1 MLQSAPQQTSRSQLE
16 SRYESPDQGLDVWSY
31 VAVLKRRKLLL
42 ILPFILVLSVGF
54 VVTMALPPIFRSEAR
69 ILVESQQIPTE
80 LVRPTVTAG
89 AKERI
94 QVIEQ
99 RVMTRENLLNIVE
112 KFRLFPDKRQTLSG
126 TELMDLMKARTSLM
140 PLELESRRRNDL
152 TIALT
157 VSFEYEV
164 PPIARSVANE
174 LVTLIL
180 SEDARNRTSRAS
192 ETTRFLSRE
201 AKKLETDL
209 GTVEGQIAELR
220 RKFDAVPERVIQ
232 QLTTLRAELGEKSG
246 IYSNAHPELI
256 RIKRQIAAL
265 EEATARVG
273 GDSGL
278 EALQNQRAA
287 IQKSLEV
294 ANQKLDA
301 AKLGESLERDQFSE
315 RLEIL
320 EQAVMPTKPVKPN
333 RPKMLAMVLALALV
347 AGMGSVVAAEVL
359 NGSVRASRDLY
370 SLADPQLG
378 HLGAL
383 HCHQGRARTAK
394 GCAAVGHHRLSADH
408 LARPCCGAPPCQAA
422 RRAVV
427 SFHGP
432 PAWLVAIFPVVA
444 SRSHFEDR
452 NSWNSSDKRSI
463 GSKTRWCLMR
473 SLPIRAA
480 CARL

>member
-1 MLQSAPQQTSRSQLE
+1 MLQSAPQQTSRSQLD
-16 SRYESPDQGLDVWSY
+16 SRYESPDQGFDLWSY

-42 ILPFILVLSVGF
+42 ILPFILVLVVGF

-112 KFRLFPDKRQTLSG
+112 KFRLFPGKREKLSG
-126 TELMDLMKARTSLM
+126 TELMDMMVARASM
-140 PLELESRRRNDL
+140 RPVELESRRRNDL

-164 PPIARSVANE
+164 PQLARSVANE

-180 SEDARNRTSRAS
+180 NEDARNRTNRAS
-192 ETTRFLSRE
+192 ETTRFLTRE

-209 GTVEGQIAELR
+209 GTLDGQLIEIK
-220 RKFDAVPERVIQ
+220 RKMVDAVPDRILQ

-246 IYSNAHPELI
+246 LYSNAHPELI
-256 RIKRQIAAL
+256 RLKRQIAAL
-265 EEATARVG
+265 EEATTRVG
-273 GDSGL
+273 GDNGL
-278 EALQNQRAA
+278 EALQSQRAA

-301 AKLGESLERDQFSE
+301 ARLGESLERDQFSE

-333 RPKMLAMVLALALV
+333 RPKMLAMVLALAMM

-359 NGSVRASRDLY
+359 NGSVRTTRDLY
-370 SLADPQLG
+370 SLADP
-378 HLGAL
+378 HLVTAVPYIATKAEL
-383 HCHQGRARTAK
+383 ARQKTTL
-394 GCAAVGHHRLSADH
+394 RLSA
-408 LARPCCGAPPCQAA
+408 
-422 RRAVV
+422 
-427 SFHGP
+427 
-432 PAWLVAIFPVVA
+432 VA
-444 SRSHFEDR
+444 SV
-452 NSWNSSDKRSI
+452 
-463 GSKTRWCLMR
+463 
-473 SLPIRAA
+473 PIIVFGLVVVHLFVKPLDELWSAFM
-480 CARL
+480 ARLLG

>member
-54 VVTMALPPIFRSEAR
+54 IVTMALPPIFRSEAR

-192 ETTRFLSRE
+192 ETTRFLTRE

-209 GTVEGQIAELR
+209 GTVEGQIAEFR

-246 IYSNAHPELI
+246 LYSNAHPELI

-359 NGSVRASRDLY
+359 NGSVRAARDLY
-370 SLADPQLG
+370 SLADPQLVTSVPYI
-378 HLGAL
+378 AT
-383 HCHQGRARTAK
+383 RAE
-394 GCAAVGHHRLSADH
+394 
-408 LARPCCGAPPCQAA
+408 LARQK
-422 RRAVV
+422 AVLRLGIIASV
-427 SFHGP
+427 PTVLFG
-432 PAWLVAIFPVVA
+432 LVAVHLLVKPLDELWSAF
-444 SRSHFEDR
+444 
-452 NSWNSSDKRSI
+452 
-463 GSKTRWCLMR
+463 M
-473 SLPIRAA
+473 
-480 CARL
+480 ARLLG